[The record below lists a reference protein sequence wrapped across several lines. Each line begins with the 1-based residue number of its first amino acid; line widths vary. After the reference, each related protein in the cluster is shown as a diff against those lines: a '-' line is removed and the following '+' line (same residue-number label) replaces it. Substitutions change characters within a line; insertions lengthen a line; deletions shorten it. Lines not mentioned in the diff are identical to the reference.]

1 MNCPYCQTKIKNQ
14 NEAITCTLCG
24 TPHHKDCWS
33 ENGGCTTYGCHENP
47 NFKNNAVDIG
57 NLTVA
62 EVQRLQNTN
71 QTSVTIP
78 DAIRE
83 DKTTFEDE
91 FKRRYKEN
99 ISAKRR
105 QNIFLITSI
114 CILAIFSIVVLFSL
128 ITKLNSRINSEDYK
142 IKEFV
147 DGWKTAWESKNIEEM
162 KNYYDKDY
170 IFVDKDQSTINLDER
185 IKRISQSFKSTKKI
199 KITISELNIAID
211 STEKNY
217 AIVTFQQIYKSDKI
231 NEAGKKTLRLFRAE
245 KSSFEWKIFREFYE

>member
-14 NEAITCTLCG
+14 NEAVTCTLCG

-33 ENGGCTTYGCHENP
+33 ENGGCTTYGCLENP
-47 NFKNNAVDIG
+47 NFKNNAVDVG

-62 EVQRLQNTN
+62 EVQSLQGTH
-71 QTSVTIP
+71 QTSETIP
-78 DAIRE
+78 NAVPE

-99 ISAKRR
+99 IFAKRR
-105 QNIFLITSI
+105 QNVFLLTSI
-114 CILAIFSIVVLFSL
+114 SILAIFSIVVLFSL

-142 IKEFV
+142 IKEFI
-147 DGWKTAWESKNIEEM
+147 DNWKTSWENKNMEEL
-162 KNYYDKDY
+162 KNFYDKDY
-170 IFVDKDQSTINLDER
+170 IFVDKDLSTINLDER
-185 IKRISQSFKSTKKI
+185 LKRISQSFKSTKKI

-217 AIVTFQQIYKSDKI
+217 ANVTFNQLYKSDKV
-231 NEAGKKTLRLFRAE
+231 NEAGKKNLRLFRTE